1 MVTDITIS
9 LTPKEKDDSNVWRK
23 KIVAT
28 LKDMKSL
35 DLEISSI
42 KIIRQSLDARS
53 RNPFYQTIFRVYTK
67 PHIAPSPV
75 PVISTGKR
83 SHSLKNIVIIGAGPA
98 GLFAAITLVENG
110 YTPIILEQ
118 GKKVEERKKDIVLL
132 QRNGILNPLSNYC
145 FGEGGAGCF
154 SDGKLYTRSNKR
166 GDIEKILRTFVFFG
180 ASDKILYEAHPHIG
194 SDKLPAI
201 IASMRKWLE
210 QNGCIFHFNT
220 EVIDFVVKD
229 GLCREVITHTQT
241 FPCDKVILATGHSS
255 NKIYKWFYSK
265 GYTLEQKPFALG
277 VRVEHPQE
285 LINRLQYGQ
294 HTNLSELPPA
304 EYRFAEQ
311 IGERGVF
318 SFCMCP
324 GGVLVPSMTEQQT
337 LVLNGMSA
345 SARSSAWAN
354 SGMVAT
360 ISPSDYGNIDA
371 IAGLLYRDNLER
383 KFFEASGKD
392 NFQSPAQR
400 ITDFLQNRKSQ
411 TLPRSSYPLGIYE
424 SELNKLLPV
433 AVTNALQEG
442 FRKIDRKRKGYITNE
457 AIITGI
463 ESRTSSP
470 VRILRN
476 NGTLSHPQ
484 ITNLYPCG
492 EGAGYAGGIT
502 SSAIDGVNVGRKTS
516 TS

>member
-1 MVTDITIS
+1 MITEITIS
-9 LTPKEKDDSNVWRK
+9 LNPKEKDDCNIWRK
-23 KIVAT
+23 KIASA
-28 LKDMKSL
+28 LSIQEK
-35 DLEISSI
+35 EISAI
-42 KIIRQSLDARS
+42 KILRQSLDARS
-53 RNPFYQTIFRVYTK
+53 RNPFYQTFFRVYIK
-67 PHIAPSPV
+67 PDVEPFVA
-75 PVISTGKR
+75 PVISAGKR
-83 SHSLKNIVIIGAGPA
+83 NDHLKNILIVGAGPA
-98 GLFAAITLVENG
+98 GLFSAITLVEQG
-110 YTPIILEQ
+110 YKPIILEQ
-118 GKKVEERKKDIVLL
+118 GKKVEERKKDIVIL
-132 QRNGILNPLSNYC
+132 QRDGILNPLSNYC

-201 IASMRKWLE
+201 IAAMRKWLE
-210 QNGCIFHFNT
+210 ENGCVFHFNT
-220 EVIDFVVKD
+220 EVIDFIVKD
-229 GLCREVITHTQT
+229 GSCREVITNNKI

-255 NKIYKWFYSK
+255 NKIYNRFYSK

-285 LINRLQYGQ
+285 LISRLQYGQ
-294 HTNLSELPPA
+294 HANLSELPPA

-324 GGVLVPSMTEQQT
+324 GGVLVPSMTEQQS

-345 SARSSAWAN
+345 SARSSVWAN
-354 SGMVAT
+354 SGMVVT
-360 ISPSDYGNIDA
+360 VSPADYGNKDA
-371 IAGLLYRDNLER
+371 IAGLQYRDNLER
-383 KFFEASGKD
+383 KFYELGNTAS
-392 NFQSPAQR
+392 FQSPAQR

-424 SELNKLLPV
+424 GELNKLLP
-433 AVTNALQEG
+433 AVIANTLQEG
-442 FRKIDRKRKGYITNE
+442 FRKIDKKRKGYITSE

-476 NGTLSHPQ
+476 NDTLSHPQ
-484 ITNLYPCG
+484 IINLYPCG

-502 SSAIDGVNVGRKTS
+502 SSAIDGVNVATVIAKQ
-516 TS
+516 